1 MSEARVLR
9 QDRDGLATL
18 TLNRP
23 DKLNALDNESFHEFD
38 AHLADLERQTETI
51 GCVVLRGSGRGFCS
65 GADLTSISPG
75 TLQFKPRIIDR
86 LAALPQP
93 TIAAVH
99 GVCYT
104 GGLELALACDF
115 IVADAGARFADT
127 HGKWGLV
134 GAWGMVQRLP
144 RRIGAQAAKA
154 MMMTGQVHS
163 AAEAHAIGLVDLLA
177 GEGEFETR
185 LAGFAGQILANSWHT
200 NGHTKRLMRL
210 ADGMSLEQALQ
221 YQRDNEP
228 GRAPDYEDRIAAF
241 SRRGQ
246 GVAK

>member
-9 QDRDGLATL
+9 HDRDGLAML

-23 DKLNALDNESFHEFD
+23 DKINALDNESFHALD
-38 AHLADLERQTETI
+38 AHLADLEQQTQTI

-75 TLQFKPRIIDR
+75 TVPFKSRIIDR

-93 TIAAVH
+93 SIAAVH

-115 IVADAGARFADT
+115 IVADPSARFADT

-134 GAWGMVQRLP
+134 GAWGIVQRLP

-154 MMMTGQVHS
+154 MMMTARDHS

-177 GEGEFETR
+177 AEGEFEAA
-185 LAGFAGQILANSWHT
+185 LAGFTDQILANSWHT
-200 NGHTKRLMRL
+200 NMHTKRLMAAAEGLPL
-210 ADGMSLEQALQ
+210 AEALEF
-221 YQRDNEP
+221 QRNNDP
-228 GRAPDYEDRIAAF
+228 GRAPDHEARIAAF
-241 SRRGQ
+241 R
-246 GVAK
+246 KH